1 MRLDRSVPQVA
12 LPEGSQMMN
21 VMSQPVAPADRREP
35 ESGRLMQIAG
45 DMRSRLFP
53 WSSDEGWRRERLF
66 RYLYW
71 REHREHPRFNLVR
84 SRERVDLEREIARW
98 HDLWRRRIDETEAL
112 RLLTDEL
119 QACYGRTWE
128 EALEEGTAPLLASV
142 HMPVWHEATG
152 ALLPATLGP
161 LLIHHA
167 ERFDD
172 PKRGWFYRY
181 GRSETGQRL
190 TVALYDDGVENL
202 ADGIGD
208 PRLPGALRLA
218 FETLRQVAEANG
230 CRMRADTL
238 HGPGEERLRDA
249 HGREASF
256 VSVYVEFERDDGS
269 CSGEALSLRVFRGHF
284 LQVRYTQ
291 ERMPCGE
298 ADLHPELAAIN
309 ADLADFVTH
318 FG

>member
-1 MRLDRSVPQVA
+1 
-12 LPEGSQMMN
+12 MN
-21 VMSQPVAPADRREP
+21 EMSSPSTHTDRREP
-35 ESGRLMQIAG
+35 EAGRLMQIAG

-53 WSSDEGWRRERLF
+53 WSADEAWRRERLF

-71 REHREHPRFNLVR
+71 REHREHPPFNVVGSWEKR
-84 SRERVDLEREIARW
+84 DLEREIARW

-119 QACYGRTWE
+119 QARFGKSWE
-128 EALEEGTAPLLASV
+128 DALEEGTSSLLASV

-152 ALLPATLGP
+152 TLLPAALGP
-161 LLIHHA
+161 LLIQHA

-172 PKRGWFYRY
+172 PNLGWSYNY
-181 GRSETGQRL
+181 GRPETGQRL
-190 TVALYDDGVENL
+190 TVTLYDGGIEDL

-208 PRLPGALRLA
+208 PRLPEAFKLA

-238 HGPGEERLRDA
+238 QGPGVERLRDER
-249 HGREASF
+249 GREALF
-256 VSVYVEFERDDGS
+256 ASVCVEFERDDGS
-269 CSGEALSLRVFRGHF
+269 RCGEALLLRVFRGHF
-284 LQVRYTQ
+284 LKVRYTQ
-291 ERMPCGE
+291 VRLLPGE
-298 ADLHPELAAIN
+298 AERHPELDAVN
-309 ADLADFVTH
+309 ADLAEFVGH